1 MISLDPQVIEIIEGA
16 RTIAVVG
23 CSPNP
28 HRDSYYS
35 ARYFMDQGY
44 EVIPINPKHETIL
57 GARAYPDL
65 LSAREAKGA
74 IDIVNI
80 YRASA
85 YVVPHVEE
93 AIQIQARLVWMQLG
107 VVHEEAAEL
116 ARAGGIAVVMN
127 QCLRAKHKQLQRLER
142 T

>member
-1 MISLDPQVIEIIEGA
+1 MSLDPRVIEIIEDA

-23 CSPNP
+23 CSPDP

-44 EVIPINPKHETIL
+44 EVVPINPKHDTIL
-57 GARAYPDL
+57 GVTSYPDL

-80 YRASA
+80 YRAPA
-85 YVVPHVEE
+85 HVPPHVEE
-93 AIQIQARLVWMQLG
+93 AIQIQARLIWMQLG

-116 ARAGGIAVVMN
+116 ARAAGIAVVMD